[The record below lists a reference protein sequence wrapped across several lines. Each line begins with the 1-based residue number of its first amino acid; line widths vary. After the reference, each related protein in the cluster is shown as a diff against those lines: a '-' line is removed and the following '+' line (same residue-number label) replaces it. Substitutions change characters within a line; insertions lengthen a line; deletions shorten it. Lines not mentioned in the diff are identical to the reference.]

1 MHISLVVHPILLSSR
16 PISRVLY
23 PLWGVCHSS
32 MLCITAQLKRSTL
45 RLGRAALKRRY
56 TRTCSFQDT
65 RLVRH
70 RTTGGLLPH
79 LLTLTLNNIRR
90 SFSSAW
96 SNPHGLLP
104 VKKWNALCCP
114 DFPQLTCVSSDKPV
128 NCFLFRRQNYAFFMS
143 LQNNMV
149 NECKKRA
156 VGF

>member
-1 MHISLVVHPILLSSR
+1 MQSACHLSG
-16 PISRVLY
+16 PYVTAWLY
-23 PLWGVCHSS
+23 
-32 MLCITAQLKRSTL
+32 RSTL
-45 RLGRAALKRRY
+45 RLGRATLSFVRRF
-56 TRTCSFQDT
+56 TRTFNFQNA
-65 RLVRH
+65 RLGCH
-70 RTTGGLLPH
+70 HPTGGLLPH